1 MDGVDGMGRELV
13 CRSIS
18 VLVWRGR
25 VYLCSYRVII
35 MYAV

>member
-18 VLVWRGR
+18 VLVWRGASLFML
-25 VYLCSYRVII
+25 VSGGI
-35 MYAV
+35 YAL